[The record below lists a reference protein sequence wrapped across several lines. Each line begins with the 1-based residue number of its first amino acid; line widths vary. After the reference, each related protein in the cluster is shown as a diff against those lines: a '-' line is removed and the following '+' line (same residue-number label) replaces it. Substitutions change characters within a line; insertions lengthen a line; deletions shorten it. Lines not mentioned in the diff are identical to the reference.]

1 MTNWSVFVGP
11 TKTGKSTYA
20 KRFAGQAKCSVQVL
34 DNMTRSRLGKLDQQ
48 GFVHYLEHNNFA
60 QECICIT
67 RSPRVA
73 QEVVATLM
81 KVSEARP
88 KVLVFALP
96 QSTRFAL
103 GGLCGVT
110 IDNVLVCSTN
120 QQRCNQN
127 DRNILGN
134 EQDKKKQRCD
144 AVWHKVGVEEYAFV

>member
-11 TKTGKSTYA
+11 AKTGKSIYA

-34 DNMTRSRLGKLDQQ
+34 DNMTRSRLRKLDQQ

-88 KVLVFALP
+88 RVVVFALP
-96 QSTRFAL
+96 QSIRFAL

-110 IDNVLVCSTN
+110 IDNVLVC
-120 QQRCNQN
+120 NQN
-127 DRNILGN
+127 DQNIPEN

-144 AVWHKVGVEEYAFV
+144 VEWHEVGVEEYAFV